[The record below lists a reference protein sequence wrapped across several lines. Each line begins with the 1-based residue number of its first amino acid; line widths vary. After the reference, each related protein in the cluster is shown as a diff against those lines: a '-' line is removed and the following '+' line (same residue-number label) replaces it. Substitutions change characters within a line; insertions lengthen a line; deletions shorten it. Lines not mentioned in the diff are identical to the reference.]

1 VRRLV
6 TIPISHFCEKGRWA
20 LERAGLEYREERHV
34 QGIHRVASRRAGG
47 SGTVPVLVADDG
59 VFGESEEIL
68 RYADARLEES
78 ERLFPAGGELG
89 DEVVRVCRQLDVGLG
104 PDGRRLIYAHML
116 PNKQLMLPANNQG
129 VPGWEDRAF
138 RLLWRLAKRWGE
150 RELGIGPTTF
160 RDDEPRVLRAFDEV
174 AERLADGRPYL
185 CGGRFTAA
193 DLTFACLAAAV
204 TVPPEYGVR
213 LPQPEELP
221 EPIAGDLRAFRE
233 HPAGVFALRLFR
245 DERRGQVGSRV
256 G

>member
-160 RDDEPRVLRAFDEV
+160 RDDGAARVRGALAPARGAARAD
-174 AERLADGRPYL
+174 
-185 CGGRFTAA
+185 
-193 DLTFACLAAAV
+193 
-204 TVPPEYGVR
+204 
-213 LPQPEELP
+213 
-221 EPIAGDLRAFRE
+221 
-233 HPAGVFALRLFR
+233 
-245 DERRGQVGSRV
+245 RG
-256 G
+256 